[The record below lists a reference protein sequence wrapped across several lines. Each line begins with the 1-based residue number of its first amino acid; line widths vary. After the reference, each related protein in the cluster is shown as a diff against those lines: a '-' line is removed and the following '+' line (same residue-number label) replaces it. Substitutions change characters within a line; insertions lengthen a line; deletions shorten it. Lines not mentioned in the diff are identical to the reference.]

1 MNEDNSKK
9 EISLKELIL
18 KIKDWFS
25 YIVSKWKIILL
36 FSLIGSSLGYLYS
49 VNKDTLYVAEL
60 TFAIEE
66 DKPMGLGGSL
76 ASSFGIDLGG
86 SSTGGIFSSS
96 NMLELFKSRRMIE
109 KTLLTSVP
117 LNNKLISFADMYLK
131 INEPDNLALKND
143 KNKLIF
149 SKNKNRQEFTREQ
162 DSILGKIYSDI
173 TTNYLKVS
181 QLDKKTSII
190 TMELISKNE
199 VFSKYFVEAL
209 AQVVSDD
216 YKDTKSKKS
225 RINMMVLQH
234 QTDSVR
240 SELNNSISGVA
251 IANDNTFNLN
261 PALNIHRV
269 PTVKK
274 EVDIQANTAILTE
287 LVKQLE
293 ISKVSVRKDTPLI
306 QVIDKPIFPLV
317 KKDFGKII
325 GIVLGGFLGGFLMV
339 LGLIVKRIFNEISL

>member
-1 MNEDNSKK
+1 MNNNIKE

-18 KIKDWFS
+18 KVKDWFS
-25 YIVSKWKIILL
+25 FIVSKWKIILL
-36 FSLIGSSLGYLYS
+36 FCVIGSSLGYLYS
-49 VNKDTLYVAEL
+49 INKDILYVAEL

-86 SSTGGIFSSS
+86 SNTGGIFSSS

-117 LNNKLISFADMYLK
+117 LDDEIISFADMFITINDLDNKSLK
-131 INEPDNLALKND
+131 ID
-143 KNKLIF
+143 KNKLLF
-149 SKNKNRQEFTREQ
+149 SQNKNRQEFTREQ

-190 TMELISKNE
+190 TMEMISKNE

-240 SELNNSISGVA
+240 AELNNAISGVA

-306 QVIDKPIFPLV
+306 QVIDKPIFPLEKLKFGRIKGIFLGWFFCFFLVTIVLSV
-317 KKDFGKII
+317 KKFFSHF
-325 GIVLGGFLGGFLMV
+325 V
-339 LGLIVKRIFNEISL
+339 

>member
-1 MNEDNSKK
+1 MNEDNLKK

-18 KIKDWFS
+18 KLKDWFS
-25 YIVSKWKIILL
+25 FIVSKWKIIFLFCLL
-36 FSLIGSSLGYLYS
+36 GSTLGYLYS
-49 VNKDTLYVAEL
+49 VNKDTLYIADL

-66 DKPMGLGGSL
+66 DKPMGVGGSL
-76 ASSFGIDLGG
+76 ASTFGIDIGG
-86 SSTGGIFSSS
+86 SNNGGIFSSS

-109 KTLLTSVP
+109 KTLLTSIP
-117 LNNKLISFADMYLK
+117 LDDKIISFADMFIMISDLDNKSLK
-131 INEPDNLALKND
+131 INNI
-143 KNKLIF
+143 KLLF
-149 SKNKNRQEFTREQ
+149 SQNKNRQEFTREQ
-162 DSILGKIYSDI
+162 DSILGNIYSDI
-173 TTNYLKVS
+173 KTNCLKVN

-190 TMELISKNE
+190 TIEMISKNE
-199 VFSKYFVEAL
+199 VFSKYFIESL

-274 EVDIQANTAILTE
+274 EIDIQANTAILNE

-306 QVIDKPIFPLV
+306 QVIDKPIFPLMQQ
-317 KKDFGKII
+317 KFGKIK
-325 GIVLGGFLGGFLMV
+325 GIVLGGIFAVFLIVMV
-339 LGLIVKRIFNEISL
+339 LIFRRIFKDLF

>member
-36 FSLIGSSLGYLYS
+36 FCLIGSSLGYLYS

-86 SSTGGIFSSS
+86 SNTGGIFSSS

-117 LNNKLISFADMYLK
+117 LDDEIISFADMFITINDLDNKSLK
-131 INEPDNLALKND
+131 ID
-143 KNKLIF
+143 KNKLLF
-149 SKNKNRQEFTREQ
+149 SQNKNRQEFTREQ
-162 DSILGKIYSDI
+162 DSILGNIYSDI
-173 TTNYLKVS
+173 TTNYLKVT

-190 TMELISKNE
+190 TMEMISKNE

-240 SELNNSISGVA
+240 AELNNSISGVA
-251 IANDNTFNLN
+251 IANDKTFNLN

-274 EVDIQANTAILTE
+274 EVDIQANTAILNE

-306 QVIDKPIFPLV
+306 QVIDKPIFPL
-317 KKDFGKII
+317 KIEKFGKIK
-325 GIVLGGFLGGFLMV
+325 GIIFGGIFALFLIVMV
-339 LGLIVKRIFNEISL
+339 LIVRRVLK